1 MEDQTVSGSLV
12 SANGHIQNAYAL
24 YLTLDARSMADYLAH
39 VEADHKAEIV
49 VRYLDEVPA
58 MNEVREFTLQ
68 EFLGALGFRAGC
80 RGEDTLLSE

>member
-1 MEDQTVSGSLV
+1 MSMEDQIAAGLTA
-12 SANGHIQNAYAL
+12 SANGHVQNAYAV
-24 YLTLDARSMADYLAH
+24 YLTVDARKMADFLAH

-49 VRYLDEVPA
+49 VRYLDEVPT

-80 RGEDTLLSE
+80 RDE